1 MNIRLANVNTDRLDQ
16 ISAIVK
22 KALFNTSI
30 RFQTSADIQTCS
42 THLEN
47 SQYSMRHHDSRP
59 NRSLVVYVDTYADF
73 CQFEARLKWARF
85 FNLAII
91 KGTMRVDPQS
101 QLTSVASQLRFGKF
115 VYFISG
121 NLLLVTILAL
131 ISDSSFI
138 WTPILLIALAG
149 FWYGT
154 LRYTNELID
163 LIYSLRDLES
173 NSVPN

>member
-1 MNIRLANVNTDRLDQ
+1 MDTGVLHQ
-16 ISAIVK
+16 IADTVK
-22 KALFNTSI
+22 KSLSNTSI
-30 RFQTSADIQTCS
+30 RFHTNADIQACS
-42 THLEN
+42 SHLEK
-47 SQYSMRHHDSRP
+47 SQYPMRHHGGLT

-73 CQFEARLKWARF
+73 CQFEARVKWARF
-85 FNLAII
+85 FNLAVI

-101 QLTSVASQLRFGKF
+101 QLTIIASQLRFGKF
-115 VYFISG
+115 EYCISG
-121 NLLLVTILAL
+121 CLLLAAILAL

-138 WTPILLIALAG
+138 WTPILLIALAHY
-149 FWYGT
+149 WYIT

>member
-1 MNIRLANVNTDRLDQ
+1 VNTDTLRQ
-16 ISAIVK
+16 ISATVK

-30 RFQTSADIQTCS
+30 RFQTSADIQACS
-42 THLEN
+42 IHLEK
-47 SQYSMRHHDSRP
+47 SQYPMRRHDFLQ

-73 CQFEARLKWARF
+73 CQFEARVTWARF
-85 FNLAII
+85 FNLAVI

-101 QLTSVASQLRFGKF
+101 QMTSVASQLRFGKF
-115 VYFISG
+115 EYCISG
-121 NLLLVTILAL
+121 CLLLAAILAL

-138 WTPILLIALAG
+138 WTPILLIALAHY
-149 FWYGT
+149 WYIT